1 MFFFAGTALTTRQIV
16 ATKASAALGRVVLI
30 TEVKLLGATGAAYS
44 FAVVS

>member
-1 MFFFAGTALTTRQIV
+1 MFLFTGTALTTRAIV
-16 ATKASAALGRVVLI
+16 ASKASAALGRAVAI